1 MFLIF
6 HFVVGVMIDEEST
19 RKFQKKQ
26 NSNNYNTRIKNN
38 FTDLTGDCEDKRIMK
53 NTFPSLNFD
62 AIWKILKKQGWWE
75 VTVQNRT
82 DPVYKA
88 MNFFST
94 IYINVLAVDKWN
106 LNCFFNKE
114 IIAGIHYFERCVRSH
129 FVLILYLK

>member
-1 MFLIF
+1 M
-6 HFVVGVMIDEEST
+6 T

-26 NSNNYNTRIKNN
+26 NSNHYNTRIKNN
-38 FTDLTGDCEDKRIMK
+38 FTDLTEDLEDKRIMR

-62 AIWKILKKQGWWE
+62 AIWNILKKQGWWE

-114 IIAGIHYFERCVRSH
+114 IIAGIHYFERYVRSH
-129 FVLILYLK
+129 FVLFCF

>member
-1 MFLIF
+1 
-6 HFVVGVMIDEEST
+6 MIDEEST

-26 NSNNYNTRIKNN
+26 NNYNPRIKNN

>member
-26 NSNNYNTRIKNN
+26 NSNNYNPRIKNN